1 MDKNELIAMLE
12 KNPDLK
18 QYLFIRG
25 FLITNK
31 RIDNLSEFP
40 FYGNWIKETI
50 YCFNFIVH

>member
-25 FLITNK
+25 FFDYKQEN
-31 RIDNLSEFP
+31 
-40 FYGNWIKETI
+40 
-50 YCFNFIVH
+50 